1 MPPSQLY
8 PLDCSYLTPNY
19 IEFPPKVVPNPLY
32 VPKLPFLAILASF
45 WGYMS
50 KMCVYDTIIRLK
62 IQKIMTRARARIM
75 RVRAYTRVRR
85 YLGEFREYEQVLG
98 V

>member
-8 PLDCSYLTPNY
+8 PLHLPFPTPNY
-19 IEFPPKVVPNPLY
+19 MWFPQRVVPHPLY
-32 VPKLPFLAILASF
+32 TPKLPFLAILASF

-50 KMCVYDTIIRLK
+50 KMCVYGTIIGLK

-75 RVRAYTRVRR
+75 RVRAYTRA
-85 YLGEFREYEQVLG
+85 
-98 V
+98 

>member
-1 MPPSQLY
+1 MPH
-8 PLDCSYLTPNY
+8 
-19 IEFPPKVVPNPLY
+19 PLY
-32 VPKLPFLAILASF
+32 APKLSFLAILASF

-50 KMCVYDTIIRLK
+50 KMCVYGAIIGLK

-85 YLGEFREYEQVLG
+85 YLGGFREYEQVLG

>member
-1 MPPSQLY
+1 
-8 PLDCSYLTPNY
+8 
-19 IEFPPKVVPNPLY
+19 
-32 VPKLPFLAILASF
+32 
-45 WGYMS
+45 MS
-50 KMCVYDTIIRLK
+50 KMCVYGTIIGLK

-98 V
+98 YNWLGGVEIVS